1 MDLQELRSTP
11 GHLIDSH
18 AHLND
23 EKYNDDLPEVLD
35 RARAAGVEKI
45 VNVGIDE
52 PTSARALE
60 QATRHNDI
68 MYATVGLHPHEASK
82 FTEHT
87 IPFFDNLAADRRVIA
102 IGETGLDF
110 YYDHSPREQQIF
122 SLLAHLEL
130 AESLKLPV
138 VIHCRDAYP
147 LLAELLDSRYNGS
160 GSKMREKPQ
169 LLVHCFSGTL
179 EELEPLI
186 ALDCWFSLGGM
197 VTFKKYDSQEVVR
210 RIPAERLLLETDCPY
225 LAPVPH
231 RGKRNEPMYLPLIAE
246 KIKEIRGE

>member
-11 GHLIDSH
+11 GSLIDSH

-23 EKYNDDLPEVLD
+23 EKYADDLPAVLD
-35 RARAAGVEKI
+35 RARKAGVVKI

-52 PTSARALE
+52 PSSARVLE
-60 QATRHNDI
+60 QAARHEDI
-68 MYATVGLHPHEASK
+68 MYAVVGLHPHEASK
-82 FTEHT
+82 FSGHT

-110 YYDHSPREQQIF
+110 HYDFSPREQQISSF
-122 SLLAHLEL
+122 IAHLEL
-130 AESLKLPV
+130 AESLQLPV
-138 VIHCRDAYP
+138 VIHCREAYP

-160 GSKMREKPQ
+160 GSELRYKPQ
-169 LLVHCFSGTL
+169 LMVHCFSGTL
-179 EELEPLI
+179 QELEPLI

-197 VTFKKYDSQEVVR
+197 VTFKKYDSQAVVR

-225 LAPVPH
+225 LAPAPH
-231 RGKRNEPMYLPLIAE
+231 RGKRNEPMYLPLIAQ